1 MCIPQEKTYMGDKN
15 LLYPLLLSPINSL
28 SFVVVFF
35 FFFFSVA
42 NFFFFFR
49 YDVIKVD
56 NNNNSNR
63 NSVVRYKSALRV

>member
-1 MCIPQEKTYMGDKN
+1 MCIAQEKTYVGDKN
-15 LLYPLLLSPINSL
+15 LYPLLLSPINSL

-35 FFFFSVA
+35 FFFSVA

-49 YDVIKVD
+49 YDVIQVD

>member
-35 FFFFSVA
+35 FFF
-42 NFFFFFR
+42 R
-49 YDVIKVD
+49 YDVIQVD

>member
-1 MCIPQEKTYMGDKN
+1 MCIAQEKTYVGDKN
-15 LLYPLLLSPINSL
+15 LYPLLLSPINSL

-35 FFFFSVA
+35 FFFSVA
-42 NFFFFFR
+42 NFFFFFFR
-49 YDVIKVD
+49 YDVIQVD

>member
-1 MCIPQEKTYMGDKN
+1 MCIAQEKTYVGDKN
-15 LLYPLLLSPINSL
+15 LYPLLLSPINSL

-35 FFFFSVA
+35 FFSVA

-49 YDVIKVD
+49 YDVIQVD